1 MYAYGMDEEIRIHTH
16 IKELIERLNVEL
28 HRNCPRLSFTYTRR
42 WDKSIKISIVHITDR
57 TVDASYIHLDPPKED
72 ELVLEFSRTSG
83 RFEQRKLNK
92 CLRYLA
98 AMIASLRQCYLV
110 SHAINWISLYTMSS
124 IFEDC
129 EIKRPTGKF
138 EHVGA
143 LNKDQCKDLIA
154 ESPDKSVTSRVDT
167 RDYDKFERK
176 LFEAIPTINYTDL
189 GGTRKRRKRRSNRHR
204 E

>member
-1 MYAYGMDEEIRIHTH
+1 MDEEIRIHTH

-42 WDKSIKISIVHITDR
+42 WDKSIKISIVHKTDHA
-57 TVDASYIHLDPPKED
+57 VDASYIHIDPPKD
-72 ELVLEFSRTSG
+72 GELVLEISRTSG

-98 AMIASLRQCYLV
+98 AMIASLRECHLV

-129 EIKRPTGKF
+129 EIKSPSGVF

-143 LNKDQCKDLIA
+143 LTQDQCNDLIKK
-154 ESPDKSVTSRVDT
+154 SPDKSVTSRVDT
-167 RDYDKFERK
+167 SDYEKFERK
-176 LFEAIPTINYTDL
+176 LFETIPTINCTDL